1 MTTNPDTPK
10 FCAWCG
16 GELLMHERHPSC
28 AACGRVSYRDPK
40 LAAAAIIPYNGGIV
54 LLRRGIQPAYGE
66 WSFPS
71 GYVDRG
77 EPVEAAIE
85 REVLEECGLR
95 VSARWLVGLYSQPGK
110 PVVLSVW
117 HAEVE
122 GGDLRAQAETLDVSC
137 FEVDNMPA
145 LAFEH
150 DTRIIDDWLAGQRM
164 RGGGA

>member
-1 MTTNPDTPK
+1 MATNTDTPK
-10 FCAWCG
+10 FCTWCG
-16 GELLMHERHPSC
+16 GSLEWGGPHPTC

-40 LAAAAIIPYNGGIV
+40 LAAAAIIPYQDGIV
-54 LLRRGIQPAYGE
+54 LLRRGIEPAYGK

-77 EPVEAAIE
+77 EPVEAAVE
-85 REVLEECGLR
+85 REVLEECGLH
-95 VSARWLVGLYSQPGK
+95 VSAKWLVGLYSQPGK

-122 GGDLRAQAETLDVSC
+122 GGHLRPREETLDVSC
-137 FEVDNMPA
+137 FALDQMPR

-150 DTRIIDDWLAGQRM
+150 DSRIIDDWLSGQKL
-164 RGGGA
+164 RGVLP